1 MNPPRGVHGIRG
13 ICFFRRANPAVLT
26 PRFSPVRPCARLPVF
41 DAAKKSCFSKDFR
54 HFQVPKARR
63 QNPVVGGGA
72 NTPEI
77 EASETG
83 SW

>member
-1 MNPPRGVHGIRG
+1 MVSGNL
-13 ICFFRRANPAVLT
+13 FFSARQPGSFDAAI
-26 PRFSPVRPCARLPVF
+26 SPVRPCARLPVF

-54 HFQVPKARR
+54 RFQVPKARR